1 VNEEED
7 FFRPPV
13 KSPVPTAV
21 IVSIITT
28 VALFFVLRF
37 LDERG
42 AFPFA
47 TKIPSPAP
55 AVVEVP
61 SLLGMRPEQAREI
74 LRGHDLLLSLSV
86 ERDSAQF
93 PAGTIAEQTPL
104 LGSQLARGGTI
115 QAVLSRGLRQ
125 LPVPKVA
132 GLKTDDA
139 SKQLIQ
145 AGFSLGRTKS
155 LASET
160 AQVGVVVDTEPPAGT
175 PLAPQAAVALIV
187 SSGPTDKPVPRLTGL
202 HLRAARDLLEQQGFQ
217 VGKIRH
223 GSDDARAVGVVLDQK
238 PLPDAPAAPG
248 TLVDL
253 TVNED

>member
-1 VNEEED
+1 VDEEED

-13 KSPVPTAV
+13 KSPVPAAV

-42 AFPFA
+42 SFPFLSKPTSA
-47 TKIPSPAP
+47 AP
-55 AVVEVP
+55 EVALVP

-74 LRGHDLLLSLSV
+74 LHGRGVLLSFSV
-86 ERDSAQF
+86 ERDNAQF

-104 LGSQLARGGTI
+104 LGSQLPRGGTI

-125 LPVPKVA
+125 VPVPKVA
-132 GLKTDDA
+132 GLKTDEA
-139 SKQLIQ
+139 SKEITR
-145 AGFSLGRTKS
+145 AGFSTGPQKP

-160 AQVGVVVDTEPPAGT
+160 APIGIVIETEPPAGT
-175 PLAPQAAVALIV
+175 PLVVQATVTLLV
-187 SSGPTDKPVPRLTGL
+187 SSGPTEKPIPKVTGMR
-202 HLRAARDLLEQQGFQ
+202 LRAARDLLELQGFQ

-223 GSDDARAVGVVLDQK
+223 GTDDARSSGVVLDQK
-238 PLPDAPAAPG
+238 PESTATAPPG
-248 TLVDL
+248 TPVDL
-253 TVNED
+253 TVNEE